1 MANKE
6 IWKPVPGYE
15 GFYEVSSLGRI
26 RGVDR
31 VIMRKGGKKYTVKG
45 AILSPSK
52 RGYDGYLDIS
62 LRREGHQKTHKIH
75 RLVMLAFVG
84 EPPEGKPEVD
94 HKDGDPENNRL
105 SNLEYVSKKENY
117 MRMAANQGR
126 GALVERLEQLEE
138 RVKELEV
145 KLGGQDE

>member
-1 MANKE
+1 MANRE

-31 VIMRKGGKKYTVKG
+31 VIIRKDGKKYTVKET
-45 AILSPSK
+45 ILSPSK
-52 RGYDGYLDIS
+52 RGYDGYFDVS
-62 LRREGHQKTHKIH
+62 LRREGQQKTHKIH

-84 EPPEGKPEVD
+84 EPPEGKYEVD

-126 GALVERLEQLEE
+126 GALVERLEQLEK
-138 RVKELEV
+138 RVSELEV

>member
-1 MANKE
+1 MANRE

-31 VIMRKGGKKYTVKG
+31 VIMRKDGKKYTVKG

-62 LRREGHQKTHKIH
+62 LRREGRQKTHKIH
-75 RLVMLAFVG
+75 RLVMLTFVG
-84 EPPEGKPEVD
+84 EPPEGKYEVD

-126 GALVERLEQLEE
+126 GALVERLEQLEK
-138 RVKELEV
+138 RVSELEV

>member
-1 MANKE
+1 MANRE

-31 VIMRKGGKKYTVKG
+31 VIMRKNGKKYTVKG

-52 RGYDGYLDIS
+52 TRRDGYLEIS
-62 LRREGHQKTHKIH
+62 LRREGNQKTHKIH
-75 RLVMLAFVG
+75 RLVMLTFVG
-84 EPPEGKPEVD
+84 EPPEGKYEVD

-126 GALVERLEQLEE
+126 GALVERLEQLEK
-138 RVKELEV
+138 RVRELEA

>member
-1 MANKE
+1 MANRE

-31 VIMRKGGKKYTVKG
+31 VIMRKDGKKYTVKG
-45 AILSPSK
+45 AILSPAK

-62 LRREGHQKTHKIH
+62 LRKEGHQKTHKIH
-75 RLVMLAFVG
+75 RLVMLTFVG

-138 RVKELEV
+138 RVKELEA

>member
-6 IWKPVPGYE
+6 IWKPIPGYE

-31 VIMRKGGKKYTVKG
+31 VIVRKSGEKYHVKG
-45 AILSPSK
+45 AILAPTK
-52 RGYDGYLDIS
+52 RKNGGYLTIG
-62 LRREGHQKTHKIH
+62 LRREGSQKTHKIH

-84 EPPEGKPEVD
+84 EPPEGKYEVD

-138 RVKELEV
+138 RVRELEA

>member
-6 IWKPVPGYE
+6 IWKPIPGYE

-31 VIMRKGGKKYTVKG
+31 VIVRKSGKKYPVKG

-52 RGYDGYLDIS
+52 RKQGGYLTIG
-62 LRREGHQKTHKIH
+62 LRRGGSQKTHKIH

-84 EPPEGKPEVD
+84 EPPEGKYEVD
-94 HKDGDPENNRL
+94 HKDGDTENNRL

-126 GALVERLEQLEE
+126 GALVERLEQLEK
-138 RVKELEV
+138 RVEELEA

>member
-1 MANKE
+1 MANRE

-31 VIMRKGGKKYTVKG
+31 MIMRKDGKKYPVKG
-45 AILSPSK
+45 AILSPKK
-52 RGYDGYLDIS
+52 RRYDGYLEIT
-62 LRREGHQKTHKIH
+62 LRREGHMKTFKIH
-75 RLVMLAFVG
+75 RLVMLTFVG
-84 EPPEGKPEVD
+84 EPPEGKYEVD

-117 MRMAANQGR
+117 MRMVANQGR
-126 GALVERLEQLEE
+126 GALVERLEQLEK
-138 RVKELEV
+138 RVRELEA
-145 KLGGQDE
+145 KLGGQDG